1 MSVIIDYTECIVLA
15 LNPSR
20 IRHATW
26 ASPDHLL
33 GDLTEMFHLPIVK
46 KELNGIDHAA
56 LQEIVDELK
65 QKAVANSRAR
75 LLLFGADLED
85 HVTVCALQALA
96 EGFDV
101 YLLSDLIAARERRH
115 ARVLEFRLYQA
126 GAVPTTLSQF
136 LYQWLACEPTAER
149 KAKLASIFRLPSCG
163 G

>member
-1 MSVIIDYTECIVLA
+1 MSVIIDYTECIILA

-26 ASPDHLL
+26 ASADHLL
-33 GDLTEMFHLPIVK
+33 GDLNEMFHLPIVE
-46 KELNGIDHAA
+46 KEVSGIDRAE

-75 LLLFGADLED
+75 LLLFGAYLED

-101 YLLSDLIAARERRH
+101 YLLSDLITARERRH

-136 LYQWLACEPTAER
+136 LYQWLACEPDGAR
-149 KAKLASIFRLPSCG
+149 KAKLKSVFRLSNCER
-163 G
+163 